1 MKRKVKQFAAVV
13 FSLPLLAGC
22 TYNPFIADNNTTG
35 SPVGAAIGAGVGAGL
50 GVAGA
55 LFSKGHEAVVKSG
68 TEFGVIL
75 NQTVSLPTANV
86 R

>member
-1 MKRKVKQFAAVV
+1 LIGAISGGGRG
-13 FSLPLLAGC
+13 AG
-22 TYNPFIADNNTTG
+22 
-35 SPVGAAIGAGVGAGL
+35 VGAGVGAGL

-55 LFSKGHEAVVKSG
+55 LFSKGEEAVVKRD

-75 NQTVSLPTANV
+75 NRGVSLPASNV